1 MKPLRMFE
9 LGFKGTELRAK
20 LVAAVLRGEKTGTA
34 CLVGEELMPV
44 VGERCT
50 LVDIDDRPIGIVETT
65 EVRVLRIGDCDLE
78 FAVSEGEGF
87 ATIADWKEAHVEY
100 WSSYWPEPIT
110 DDTMFVAER
119 FRIVEL
125 FPPTTSAGT
134 RETS

>member
-1 MKPLRMFE
+1 MSELRLFE

-34 CLVGEELMPV
+34 CLVGEEPLPT

-65 EVRVLRIGDCDLE
+65 SFRVLRIGDCDLE
-78 FAVSEGEGF
+78 FAISEGEGF
-87 ATIADWKEAHVEY
+87 TSVAEWRAAHVEY

-119 FRIVEL
+119 FRVVEL
-125 FPPTTSAGT
+125 FPTTS
-134 RETS
+134 S